1 MQAELPAQTSA
12 IPEAACLTCR
22 INRGEIS
29 SPGGTIYRD
38 DLWCLE
44 HDIEPIALAGWLV
57 LKPLRH
63 VEAFADLSAEEAAA
77 FGPLTRRITQVM
89 TEVLR
94 PVKIYL
100 SMYMEAEGFAHLH
113 VHLIPRFAETPVDH
127 RGPRIFDYQ
136 REAKQHGQRPEAL
149 AAAIGYAEAI
159 RRRLREVAPP

>member
-1 MQAELPAQTSA
+1 MHAEPPIQTGA
-12 IPEAACLTCR
+12 RPEAECLTCR
-22 INRGEIS
+22 INRGEIA

-44 HDIEPIALAGWLV
+44 HDIEPIALGGWLV

-63 VEAFADLSAEEAAA
+63 VEAFADLTEQEAAA

-113 VHLIPRFAETPVDH
+113 VHLIPRFADTPTDH
-127 RGPRIFDYQ
+127 RGPRIFEYQ
-136 REAKQHGQRPEAL
+136 REAKQRGPNAEML
-149 AAAIGYAEAI
+149 AAAVGYAGEI
-159 RRRLREVAPP
+159 RRRLREDAPL